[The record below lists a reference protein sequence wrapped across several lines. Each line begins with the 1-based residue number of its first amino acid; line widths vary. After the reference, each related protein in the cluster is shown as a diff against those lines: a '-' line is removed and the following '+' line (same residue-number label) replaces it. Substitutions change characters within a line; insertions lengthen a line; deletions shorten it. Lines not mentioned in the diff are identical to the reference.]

1 MPFRNTCMKSIG
13 EKYNK
18 RGGKGQESNPKGNP
32 DNIREGQGG
41 NQKNI
46 RQSCIHGE
54 IRVT

>member
-1 MPFRNTCMKSIG
+1 MKSIG